1 MMATKPNHQRMPKEA
16 HVMDKN
22 LVIELTLRPVDADR
36 SDDTAGYGIVVHEKQ
51 QPRRMFRLIPI
62 VIPGFNPQPDPP
74 VAAQGQDVRGFT
86 NAAAARCHDVA
97 GHALQTGITPTPA
110 SSQVWQ
116 LAPGLALKL
125 TLPDPAPEVTV
136 NPGDVRG
143 FMMKE
148 KLKEPGDPDS
158 AGYTNGAPIGWA
170 FSFISDPFGTFV
182 NVAVT
187 GKP

>member
-1 MMATKPNHQRMPKEA
+1 
-16 HVMDKN
+16 MDKN
-22 LVIELTLRPVDADR
+22 VTIEVRVLEAEASERT
-36 SDDTAGYGIVVHEKQ
+36 SSTSGEDTAGY
-51 QPRRMFRLIPI
+51 
-62 VIPGFNPQPDPP
+62 
-74 VAAQGQDVRGFT
+74 AAQ
-86 NAAAARCHDVA
+86 
-97 GHALQTGITPTPA
+97 TPA
-110 SSQVWQ
+110 TMSQLFQVSPRV
-116 LAPGLALKL
+116 AVKL